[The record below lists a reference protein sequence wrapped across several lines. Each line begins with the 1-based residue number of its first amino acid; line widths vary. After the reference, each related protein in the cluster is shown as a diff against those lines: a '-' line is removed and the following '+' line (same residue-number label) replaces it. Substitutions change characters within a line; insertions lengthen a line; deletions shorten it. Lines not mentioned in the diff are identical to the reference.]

1 MLHCACSKT
10 ANWSPPTY
18 SHFDSVILS
27 QTQSRWLKVARVIGY
42 AMVESSDST
51 IMQVGDLYLGGRV
64 AALVDA
70 GHTRGPGQPPELAT

>member
-1 MLHCACSKT
+1 MRVLENGKLVSAED
-10 ANWSPPTY
+10 
-18 SHFDSVILS
+18 SHFDSVILA

-70 GHTRGPGQPPELAT
+70 RHARGPGKPPELAT